1 MYSKT
6 SQVNSQ
12 FSNYGSKDFNI
23 KQHWK
28 MNFIMACLLL
38 KVKVL
43 YMDSDVYL
51 LRNPLPFFENYHN
64 LDFVAQEDMHCIC
77 AGFVFFWP
85 TVSTIK
91 MLDVARDIRAIQGKD
106 DQAAINAVVEVIK
119 EIHYQFLPSSL
130 FMSGDIFFNYYQ
142 HSWDLQSK

>member
-1 MYSKT
+1 MYSNT

-12 FSNYGSKDFNI
+12 FSHYGSKDFNI

-28 MNFIMACLLL
+28 MNLIMACLLL

-43 YMDSDVYL
+43 YMDSDIYL

-64 LDFVAQEDMHCIC
+64 LDFVAQQDRYSIC
-77 AGFVFFWP
+77 TGFVFFWP
-85 TVSTIK
+85 TVSSIR

-106 DQAAINAVVEVIK
+106 DQDAINAVVNVIK
-119 EIHYQFLPSSL
+119 DIHYQFLPSIL

-142 HSWDLQSK
+142 HSWDLHGK

>member
-1 MYSKT
+1 MFSNIRT
-6 SQVNSQ
+6 TDSQ
-12 FSNYGSKDFNI
+12 FSEYGSKDFNI

-28 MNFIMACLLL
+28 MNLIMACLLM

-43 YMDSDVYL
+43 YMDSDIYL

-64 LDFVAQEDMHCIC
+64 LDFVAQIDIRSIC
-77 AGFVFFWP
+77 TGFVFFWP
-85 TVSTIK
+85 TISSIK
-91 MLDVARDIRAIQGKD
+91 MLDVARDIRPIQGKD
-106 DQAAINAVVEVIK
+106 DQDAINAVVNVIK
-119 EIHYQFLPSSL
+119 DIHYQFLPSIL